1 MVSFFPEHNAIFQN
15 CDRQPV
21 DPRFLEE
28 AEEEMGTRC
37 LLLLLLLP
45 PLLLLVSSSSTATAT
60 TTATP
65 SDGIR
70 VKRR

>member
-37 LLLLLLLP
+37 LLLLL

>member
-37 LLLLLLLP
+37 LLLLL

-60 TTATP
+60 TTTTP
-65 SDGIR
+65 GGGIR

>member
-37 LLLLLLLP
+37 LLLLL
-45 PLLLLVSSSSTATAT
+45 PLLLLVYTSSTATAT
-60 TTATP
+60 TTTTP

>member
-1 MVSFFPEHNAIFQN
+1 MVSFFHEHNATFQI

-37 LLLLLLLP
+37 LLLLL
-45 PLLLLVSSSSTATAT
+45 PLLLLVPRSTSSTATAT
-60 TTATP
+60 TTTTP

>member
-37 LLLLLLLP
+37 LLLLL
-45 PLLLLVSSSSTATAT
+45 PLLLQVSTSSTATAT
-60 TTATP
+60 TTTTP
-65 SDGIR
+65 GGGIR

>member
-1 MVSFFPEHNAIFQN
+1 MWCLSFLSEHDAIFQI

-37 LLLLLLLP
+37 LLLLL
-45 PLLLLVSSSSTATAT
+45 PLLLLASTSSTATAT
-60 TTATP
+60 TTTTP
-65 SDGIR
+65 SGIR